1 MTVLVLP
8 VVLPVLVILSGYGN
22 TASPNGNPNSNPP
35 SAPAITS
42 QPSAAVGV
50 NSSTY
55 TTTTPATARDNQ
67 AQIQTKINN
76 PAGTATTNTATLI
89 ISAAMTMAPQVSSG
103 PPPNGMLSSGPIV
116 INEQDGTVIQRL
128 RITSSTGDCVQINNS
143 TNITIQNS
151 EIGPCR
157 GNGVKISGGSG
168 INVFDS
174 YIHPETL
181 SLGCCDNNDGI
192 FASGTSSLVIQG
204 NVIAYGETNIEVHGG
219 RTVTAIGNFLL
230 NPRGP
235 FPRGQNF
242 QCWDTTGTGAGT
254 PCSNVTIQ
262 NNYALSSTDTTRYLY
277 PENQEDSLNFGWTNG
292 IIAQNNYIKGGHS
305 RSGCGLIA
313 DTSANH
319 AQFKSNLLINTG
331 QCGISIAGG
340 TNQLVDGNKIYN
352 VTPIVG
358 GGNTALMT
366 WNQHTRPCGPT
377 TVSNNIADEIQPSGN
392 HSGFWDGGGC
402 SVTLS
407 ANTFGSPAAALLT
420 PVGTVFAP
428 PLIPPQPK
436 NCVVIS
442 PYSIQTNWAS
452 CIP

>member
-8 VVLPVLVILSGYGN
+8 VVLPVLAILSGYGN

-35 SAPAITS
+35 AAPTITS
-42 QPSAAVGV
+42 QPSAAVGT

-67 AQIQTKINN
+67 AQIQTEINN
-76 PAGTATTNTATLI
+76 TTGTATTNTAALI
-89 ISAAMTMAPQVSSG
+89 VSAAMTMAPQVWSG
-103 PPPNGMLSSGPIV
+103 PAAHGMLSSGPIV
-116 INEQDGTVIQRL
+116 INGRDGTVIQRL

-181 SLGCCDNNDGI
+181 SPGCCDHNDGI

-204 NVIAYGETNIEVHGG
+204 NVIAYSESNIEVQASGA
-219 RTVTAIGNFLL
+219 VTAIGNFLL

-242 QCWDTTGTGAGT
+242 QCWSR
-254 PCSNVTIQ
+254 CSNVTVQ
-262 NNYALSSTDTTRYLY
+262 NNYALSSTDTTKYLY
-277 PENQEDSLNFGWTNG
+277 PENQEDSINFGLTNG
-292 IIAQNNYIKGGHS
+292 LIVQNNYITGGHS
-305 RSGCGLIA
+305 KSGCGLIA
-313 DTSANH
+313 DDSANN
-319 AQFKSNLLINTG
+319 AQFKNNRLLNTG
-331 QCGISIAGG
+331 QCGVSIADG
-340 TNQLVDGNKIYN
+340 TNQLVDSNRVYN
-352 VTPIVG
+352 TTPVVG
-358 GGNTALMT
+358 GGNTAIMT
-366 WNQHTRPCGPT
+366 WKQYANPCGPT
-377 TVSNNIADEIQPSGN
+377 TVSNNIADEIKPDGT

-402 SVTLS
+402 STTLS
-407 ANTFGSPAAALLT
+407 GNTFGQPADASLT
-420 PVGTVFAP
+420 PTSIVFAP